1 MALFLLLALA
11 CTTNE
16 LEVRIVHLI
25 FRDAMAFN
33 MLPNAAL
40 FAGDLGCVVVLE
52 ILAKGQG

>member
-1 MALFLLLALA
+1 MFLLLALA

-40 FAGDLGCVVVLE
+40 FAGDLGCVVILE
-52 ILAKGQG
+52 ILAKGQE